1 MARWQPNDVDN
12 DEARNPS
19 GPVPVAS
26 DPLGDDAADMTM
38 FDLVPHPVFV
48 VAVDGDADFRFIY
61 TNDAYRRLLGN
72 DAATGDLRHVVP
84 ANALVPHGPAFSRAA
99 RELRTIAF
107 EAEWGSTP
115 PRRVAVDVTPIL
127 GVDGVCEQLVGAAYD
142 VTEHRRIEAELAHRT
157 RHDPLTE
164 LPNRVMLVEWLH
176 EALAS
181 RTDDARVGLVL
192 I

>member
-72 DAATGDLRHVVP
+72 DAATGDLPHVVP
-84 ANALVPHGPAFSRAA
+84 ANPLVAPLRAFPPPPPH
-99 RELRTIAF
+99 
-107 EAEWGSTP
+107 P
-115 PRRVAVDVTPIL
+115 PPPPF
-127 GVDGVCEQLVGAAYD
+127 QP
-142 VTEHRRIEAELAHRT
+142 HRHPPPPP
-157 RHDPLTE
+157 PL
-164 LPNRVMLVEWLH
+164 
-176 EALAS
+176 
-181 RTDDARVGLVL
+181 
-192 I
+192 